1 MREKQREGENRES
14 ETHRLE
20 AGHGHP
26 LYSSSFTD
34 TFPPVPPSTH
44 PHRRAWEGRGGRG
57 SAAGFCGGV
66 ARAKQPAC
74 RPAPYRREFR
84 YLPRSLIAPPGICP
98 LHGVVKQARRRLDTE
113 SHTMDSADTAPAM
126 LTESFNLSFA
136 KIKEYS
142 QELRAKIN
150 PRREEK
156 SEYQ

>member
-1 MREKQREGENRES
+1 MKRGREPRKR
-14 ETHRLE
+14 
-20 AGHGHP
+20 
-26 LYSSSFTD
+26 D
-34 TFPPVPPSTH
+34 TPTGSGTRPPSLLIIIYRHVPSRPPFH
-44 PHRRAWEGRGGRG
+44 PPPPACMGGKGRRG

-113 SHTMDSADTAPAM
+113 SLTMDSADTAPAM

-156 SEYQ
+156 SGYQ